1 MTTVRTIPSDKI
13 NLRLILVSGKT
24 KEFLFSPSDSAGDIA
39 HHVFEN
45 WPEDWAEEAVAKAE
59 ILRLIYQGRFLH
71 SNVTLGALGLPFG
84 KTTVMHLVPR
94 ENLPEPNSQGEKMD
108 IASLTPQ
115 DLQRKL
121 YFLVEQLQH
130 MAGELPPK
138 YQMRLPYELLSGLA
152 NSLLNDT
159 IFEIVKGLM
168 EIQHVTEKHLFQ
180 QRLQLLNQQ
189 KIESQEALS
198 AVTVEEEIT
207 TIKTALN
214 KKHKEELKQM
224 DMKLVLQLD
233 QKVADQQSI
242 LEKAGV
248 PGFYVTNNPMEIQVQ
263 MRLCD
268 FIIRLSNMDIPS

>member
-1 MTTVRTIPSDKI
+1 
-13 NLRLILVSGKT
+13 
-24 KEFLFSPSDSAGDIA
+24 
-39 HHVFEN
+39 
-45 WPEDWAEEAVAKAE
+45 
-59 ILRLIYQGRFLH
+59 
-71 SNVTLGALGLPFG
+71 
-84 KTTVMHLVPR
+84 
-94 ENLPEPNSQGEKMD
+94 MD
-108 IASLTPQ
+108 IVSPTPQ

-198 AVTVEEEIT
+198 AVTIEEEMT
-207 TIKTALN
+207 VIKTVLH

-268 FIIRLSNMDIPS
+268 FIIRLSKMDIPS

>member
-1 MTTVRTIPSDKI
+1 
-13 NLRLILVSGKT
+13 
-24 KEFLFSPSDSAGDIA
+24 
-39 HHVFEN
+39 
-45 WPEDWAEEAVAKAE
+45 
-59 ILRLIYQGRFLH
+59 
-71 SNVTLGALGLPFG
+71 
-84 KTTVMHLVPR
+84 
-94 ENLPEPNSQGEKMD
+94 MD
-108 IASLTPQ
+108 IANPTPQ
-115 DLQRKL
+115 DLQAKL
-121 YFLVEQLQH
+121 YFLMEQLQH

-189 KIESQEALS
+189 KIECQEALS
-198 AVTVEEEIT
+198 VTVIDDKLNS
-207 TIKTALN
+207 IKAALF
-214 KKHKEELKQM
+214 KKHKEELKEM

-248 PGFYVTNNPMEIQVQ
+248 PGFYVTNNPVEIQVQ

-268 FIIRLSNMDIPS
+268 FIIRLSKMDIPA

>member
-1 MTTVRTIPSDKI
+1 MD
-13 NLRLILVSGKT
+13 
-24 KEFLFSPSDSAGDIA
+24 
-39 HHVFEN
+39 
-45 WPEDWAEEAVAKAE
+45 
-59 ILRLIYQGRFLH
+59 
-71 SNVTLGALGLPFG
+71 FG
-84 KTTVMHLVPR
+84 NP
-94 ENLPEPNSQGEKMD
+94 
-108 IASLTPQ
+108 TPQ

-121 YFLVEQLQH
+121 YFLVEQLQQ
-130 MAGELPPK
+130 MASELPPK

-189 KIESQEALS
+189 KIEIQETLS
-198 AVTVEEEIT
+198 GLLDEEKRIAA
-207 TIKTALN
+207 KMVLQ
-214 KKHKEELKQM
+214 KKHKDELRQT

-233 QKVADQQSI
+233 QKVSDQQGI

-268 FIIRLSNMDIPS
+268 FIIRLSKMEIPC

>member
-1 MTTVRTIPSDKI
+1 MDA
-13 NLRLILVSGKT
+13 VS
-24 KEFLFSPSDSAGDIA
+24 P
-39 HHVFEN
+39 
-45 WPEDWAEEAVAKAE
+45 
-59 ILRLIYQGRFLH
+59 
-71 SNVTLGALGLPFG
+71 
-84 KTTVMHLVPR
+84 
-94 ENLPEPNSQGEKMD
+94 
-108 IASLTPQ
+108 TPQ

-189 KIESQEALS
+189 KIESQETLLS
-198 AVTVEEEIT
+198 APTTEEELMA
-207 TIKTALN
+207 IKAALH
-214 KKHKEELKQM
+214 KKHKEELKQL

-233 QKVADQQSI
+233 QKVVDQQSI

-268 FIIRLSNMDIPS
+268 FIIRLSKMDIPT

>member
-1 MTTVRTIPSDKI
+1 
-13 NLRLILVSGKT
+13 
-24 KEFLFSPSDSAGDIA
+24 
-39 HHVFEN
+39 
-45 WPEDWAEEAVAKAE
+45 
-59 ILRLIYQGRFLH
+59 
-71 SNVTLGALGLPFG
+71 
-84 KTTVMHLVPR
+84 
-94 ENLPEPNSQGEKMD
+94 MD
-108 IASLTPQ
+108 ITNPTPQ
-115 DLQRKL
+115 DLQTKL

-189 KIESQEALS
+189 KIECQEALS
-198 AVTVEEEIT
+198 T
-207 TIKTALN
+207 TALSDEELVSMKVALY
-214 KKHKEELKQM
+214 KKHKEQLKQM

-248 PGFYVTNNPMEIQVQ
+248 PGFYVTNNPVEIQVQ

-268 FIIRLSNMDIPS
+268 FIIRLSKMDIPT

>member
-1 MTTVRTIPSDKI
+1 
-13 NLRLILVSGKT
+13 
-24 KEFLFSPSDSAGDIA
+24 
-39 HHVFEN
+39 
-45 WPEDWAEEAVAKAE
+45 
-59 ILRLIYQGRFLH
+59 
-71 SNVTLGALGLPFG
+71 
-84 KTTVMHLVPR
+84 
-94 ENLPEPNSQGEKMD
+94 MD
-108 IASLTPQ
+108 IANPTPQ
-115 DLQRKL
+115 DLQAKL
-121 YFLVEQLQH
+121 YFLMEQLQH

-189 KIESQEALS
+189 KIECQEALS
-198 AVTVEEEIT
+198 A
-207 TIKTALN
+207 TIVDDKLN
-214 KKHKEELKQM
+214 SIKATLFKKHKEELKEM

-248 PGFYVTNNPMEIQVQ
+248 PGFYVTNNPVEIQVQ

-268 FIIRLSNMDIPS
+268 FIIRLSKMDIPA

>member
-1 MTTVRTIPSDKI
+1 MELDNPT
-13 NLRLILVSGKT
+13 
-24 KEFLFSPSDSAGDIA
+24 
-39 HHVFEN
+39 
-45 WPEDWAEEAVAKAE
+45 PE
-59 ILRLIYQGRFLH
+59 
-71 SNVTLGALGLPFG
+71 
-84 KTTVMHLVPR
+84 
-94 ENLPEPNSQGEKMD
+94 
-108 IASLTPQ
+108 

-121 YFLVEQLQH
+121 YFLMEQLQH

-180 QRLQLLNQQ
+180 QRLQLINQQ
-189 KIESQEALS
+189 QIEIQQVLS
-198 AVTVEEEIT
+198 NIRVDDEKESV
-207 TIKTALN
+207 KQSLFQ
-214 KKHKEELKQM
+214 KHREELKQQ
-224 DMKLVLQLD
+224 DMKLVMQLD

-248 PGFYVTNNPMEIQVQ
+248 PGFYVTNNPMDIQVQ

-268 FIIRLSNMDIPS
+268 FIIRLSKMEVPR

>member
-1 MTTVRTIPSDKI
+1 
-13 NLRLILVSGKT
+13 
-24 KEFLFSPSDSAGDIA
+24 
-39 HHVFEN
+39 
-45 WPEDWAEEAVAKAE
+45 
-59 ILRLIYQGRFLH
+59 
-71 SNVTLGALGLPFG
+71 
-84 KTTVMHLVPR
+84 
-94 ENLPEPNSQGEKMD
+94 MD
-108 IASLTPQ
+108 IASPTPQ
-115 DLQRKL
+115 DLQTKL

-189 KIESQEALS
+189 KIECQEVLS
-198 AVTVEEEIT
+198 AKTTDEET
-207 TIKTALN
+207 TTFKGALD
-214 KKHKEELKQM
+214 KKHREELKQM

-248 PGFYVTNNPMEIQVQ
+248 PGFYVTNNPVEIQVQ

-268 FIIRLSNMDIPS
+268 FIIRLSKMEIPT

>member
-1 MTTVRTIPSDKI
+1 
-13 NLRLILVSGKT
+13 
-24 KEFLFSPSDSAGDIA
+24 
-39 HHVFEN
+39 
-45 WPEDWAEEAVAKAE
+45 
-59 ILRLIYQGRFLH
+59 
-71 SNVTLGALGLPFG
+71 
-84 KTTVMHLVPR
+84 
-94 ENLPEPNSQGEKMD
+94 MD
-108 IASLTPQ
+108 IANPTPQ
-115 DLQRKL
+115 DLQAKL
-121 YFLVEQLQH
+121 YFLMEQLQH

-189 KIESQEALS
+189 KIECQEALS
-198 AVTVEEEIT
+198 TTVIDDKLNL
-207 TIKTALN
+207 IKAALF
-214 KKHKEELKQM
+214 KKHKEELKEM

-248 PGFYVTNNPMEIQVQ
+248 PGFYVTNNPVEIQVQ

-268 FIIRLSNMDIPS
+268 FIFRLSKMDIPA

>member
-1 MTTVRTIPSDKI
+1 
-13 NLRLILVSGKT
+13 
-24 KEFLFSPSDSAGDIA
+24 
-39 HHVFEN
+39 
-45 WPEDWAEEAVAKAE
+45 
-59 ILRLIYQGRFLH
+59 
-71 SNVTLGALGLPFG
+71 
-84 KTTVMHLVPR
+84 
-94 ENLPEPNSQGEKMD
+94 MD
-108 IASLTPQ
+108 IITPTPQ
-115 DLQRKL
+115 ALQRKL

-130 MAGELPPK
+130 MTGELPTK

-189 KIESQEALS
+189 KIESEETLS
-198 AVTVEEEIT
+198 AIEAEEQK
-207 TIKTALN
+207 TIKAALY
-214 KKHKEELKQM
+214 KKHKEELKQL

-268 FIIRLSNMDIPS
+268 FIIRLSKMDIPT